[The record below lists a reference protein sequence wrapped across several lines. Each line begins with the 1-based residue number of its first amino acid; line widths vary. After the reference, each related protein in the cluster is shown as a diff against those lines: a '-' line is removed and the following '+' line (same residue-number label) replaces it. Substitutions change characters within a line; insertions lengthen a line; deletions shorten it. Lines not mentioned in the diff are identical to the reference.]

1 MSNMETIDIIFDNF
15 MSNYN
20 FNQILITCFWW
31 RSSLNHEF
39 YQTHKL
45 RKATT
50 QKHVFSKFTFL
61 KPQTQKQPQY
71 QI

>member
-1 MSNMETIDIIFDNF
+1 ML
-15 MSNYN
+15 
-20 FNQILITCFWW
+20 LIKK
-31 RSSLNHEF
+31 LNHIF

-50 QKHVFSKFTFL
+50 QKHVFLKFTFL